1 MSTRGR
7 LAIAAT
13 VAAAALAGIVVLAVV
28 EWRGPNESAGLRLPT
43 SSTAAPP
50 FRAFGE
56 SRVAVGGRCLR
67 VLIAGT
73 TEQRVQGLR
82 GVRSL
87 GPYDGM
93 LFVFPSSTDARFT
106 MAETPL
112 PLDIGWYASD
122 GTPVD
127 RTRMTPCPHGTDAT
141 CPVYASHRRYRY
153 ALEQRAGQL
162 GSGAL
167 GACAA

>member
-1 MSTRGR
+1 VSRRAR
-7 LAIAAT
+7 LAIAAV
-13 VAAAALAGIVVLAVV
+13 VAAASLTGIVVLAVV
-28 EWRGPNESAGLRLPT
+28 LTGSNEGVGLHLTNSR
-43 SSTAAPP
+43 TAAAP
-50 FRAFGE
+50 FEAFGE
-56 SRVAVGGRCLR
+56 TRVAVGDRCLR
-67 VLIAGT
+67 VLLART

-106 MAETPL
+106 MAKTPL

-127 RTRMTPCPHGTDAT
+127 RTRMTPCPQGTDAT
-141 CPVYASHRRYRY
+141 CPAYASRRRYRY

-167 GACAA
+167 GSCSA